1 MYLENT
7 GVNKNVDPTHTRT
20 FMTNV
25 LPQKSGIE
33 ESVTDMVIPAFNPS
47 DSIFR
52 KLANKESFSP
62 DEVYKV
68 VTAIE
73 KKEASK
79 KMIETFTTN
88 LQKMAEEAKYKEEI
102 KRVDIPASK
111 SGKNA
116 YEIRDS
122 ILDKAVEIVKL
133 STDVK
138 DSNSTIL
145 AGHVLVIADKF
156 YEFVENKRGKKFGL

>member
-1 MYLENT
+1 MSTYILSTKMLANT
-7 GVNKNVDPTHTRT
+7 DTRTIMTHTVQQKSAMEEQET
-20 FMTNV
+20 DIV
-25 LPQKSGIE
+25 LP
-33 ESVTDMVIPAFNPS
+33 VFNPS

-79 KMIETFTTN
+79 KMIETFTAN
-88 LQKMAEEAKYKEEI
+88 LQKMAEEAKLKDDI
-102 KRVDIPASK
+102 KRSEAPAK

-116 YEIRDS
+116 YEIRSDVMA
-122 ILDKAVEIVKL
+122 LAVQFAIAKNNDCPNSYKEDDVIV
-133 STDVK
+133 
-138 DSNSTIL
+138 L
-145 AGHVLVIADKF
+145 AKKF
-156 YEFVENKRGKKFGL
+156 YAFVENRR

>member
-1 MYLENT
+1 M
-7 GVNKNVDPTHTRT
+7 THI
-20 FMTNV
+20 V
-25 LPQKSGIE
+25 PQKSGIE
-33 ESVTDMVIPAFNPS
+33 DPELKSIIPPFNPF

-79 KMIETFTTN
+79 KMIETFTAN
-88 LQKMAEEAKYKEEI
+88 LKTMADEAAQTKEEI
-102 KRVDIPASK
+102 KRVEPTAK

-116 YEIRDS
+116 YEIRSDVLQMAITWSS
-122 ILDKAVEIVKL
+122 IEEPGKSYKKPSDDELV
-133 STDVK
+133 S
-138 DSNSTIL
+138 L
-145 AGHVLVIADKF
+145 AKKF
-156 YEFVENKRGKKFGL
+156 YAFVENRR